1 VRTVLFLCHVHDKE
15 LTYAFTERNHNI
27 RIPGFAS
34 DDTRM
39 AISQS
44 AGALGS
50 GGAGAGNRRT
60 VHMTLR
66 SARLN
71 AVQAAKRDGK
81 LL

>member
-1 VRTVLFLCHVHDKE
+1 
-15 LTYAFTERNHNI
+15 
-27 RIPGFAS
+27 
-34 DDTRM
+34 M